1 MSMFP
6 ETSLTLL
13 QKLVTKVS
21 GESEQAWVRFF
32 ALYTP
37 VMRRFVEM
45 NDHVHDPDDVIQDV
59 YVKIVEIVREGR
71 YDAKKA
77 RFRTFLAMLIRH
89 QLISLYRRDL
99 ARREDAKVRTD
110 AIDGEVRVEAD
121 QGNALDL
128 AWAAAKHAAAVEHVL
143 RKTALSKQSRDVYSA
158 LSKDGRTISEVA
170 SAFGIS
176 ENLVRQIKFRVEQ
189 RIGIVE
195 AEMVEDERVV

>member
-13 QKLVTKVS
+13 QKLVTKAS
-21 GESEQAWVRFF
+21 GESEQVWVRFF

-45 NDHVHDPDDVIQDV
+45 NDRVHDPDDVIQDV
-59 YVKIVEIVREGR
+59 YVKIVEIVRDGR

-89 QLISLYRRDL
+89 QLISLYRRDQ
-99 ARREDAKVRTD
+99 ARCEDAKVGTD
-110 AIDGEVRVEAD
+110 AIDGEVCVEAD
-121 QGNALDL
+121 PGNALDL

-143 RKTALSKQSRDVYSA
+143 TKTALTKQSRDVYRA
-158 LSKDGRTISEVA
+158 ISKDCRTISEIA
-170 SAFGIS
+170 SEFGIS
-176 ENLVRQIKFRVEQ
+176 KNLVRQIKFRVEQ
-189 RIGIVE
+189 RIGVVE
-195 AEMVEDERVV
+195 AEMVEDEKEV